1 MKTELL
7 GISNNIEEN
16 IDKILLWSKSFQKVC
31 DGKVV
36 LIAGDASKSEL
47 KLLKNNNIIPFPVSI
62 SNKNEVNNERIQHT
76 IKYLENCDADL
87 LMITDVFDVAFQ
99 NNPFLKF
106 DKDNDIFISSEGLRL
121 NEEPWNADVIKKTF
135 PDKIKNVML
144 DDIVCSGVIGGKKES
159 LLKLYKNIKDLLDTS
174 LDGHNI
180 KDQAALIILKNENKI
195 PNLKVFNLND
205 GWAVHCAVAGPSYE
219 FKNWNLSSIL
229 KERYNIPYIKDGK
242 IYTENGKLYDIIH
255 QFNRID
261 DWYNQIKLIY
271 A

>member
-7 GISNNIEEN
+7 GISNNIEKN
-16 IDKILLWSKSFQKVC
+16 IDKILIWSKSFQKVC

-36 LIAGDASKSEL
+36 LIAGDASESEL
-47 KLLKNNNIIPFPVSI
+47 ELLKTNNIIPFPVTI
-62 SNKNEVNNERIQHT
+62 SNKNEVNNERIHHT
-76 IKYLENCDADL
+76 IKYLENCNADL

-106 DKDNDIFISSEGLRL
+106 NKDSDIFISSEGLRL

-159 LLKLYKNIKDLLDTS
+159 LLKLYINIKSLLDSS

-195 PNLKVFNLND
+195 PNLKV
-205 GWAVHCAVAGPSYE
+205 AGPSYE
-219 FKNWNLSSIL
+219 FLTWNLSSIL

-242 IYTENGKLYDIIH
+242 IYTENGDLYDIIH

-261 DWYNQIKLIY
+261 NWYNQIKLLY